1 MSSRRKG
8 GISFNAQVRKK
19 AKKTLKTLTGVLVTS
34 HLETM
39 LVELPR
45 NVGASAVVSEVKSK
59 TILKAHRLTEK
70 AQELQLSS
78 IQTFRRFLTKSW
90 WPNRLRVREYRLNR
104 GLLTSPVAAA
114 TQTLLSLRQC
124 CRPTPPIWP
133 WTTTTKTI
141 RWDRIATTVMQTCR
155 RALGTLRQDPNND
168 DNYSKILQHS
178 EILNEKY
185 LW

>member
-1 MSSRRKG
+1 MSTLRSSGEKKLRMSSRRKG

-59 TILKAHRLTEK
+59 SILKAHRLTEK

-78 IQTFRRFLTKSW
+78 IQTFRRFLTKS
-90 WPNRLRVREYRLNR
+90 
-104 GLLTSPVAAA
+104 
-114 TQTLLSLRQC
+114 
-124 CRPTPPIWP
+124 
-133 WTTTTKTI
+133 
-141 RWDRIATTVMQTCR
+141 
-155 RALGTLRQDPNND
+155 
-168 DNYSKILQHS
+168 
-178 EILNEKY
+178 
-185 LW
+185 